1 MFSSSSLSSSKAP
14 KSGGKHFLLKTV
26 FSAYVFSESL
36 SFARHQKRVHDME
49 NAPRRVLDPSIDL
62 KKHLKWFAKEL
73 KAQPNPRQLFRDL
86 FNDAEIET
94 IPRNRAVYALCFFMT
109 AKESSEYETNT
120 YPRQVIEA
128 ADKILMNMEEK
139 EKGKLRFAKN
149 VPAWPAMP
157 EDDRKSSGSG
167 GMANALRERA
177 FGANVAAFQALG
189 YREKGPKKEHKR
201 SSSSTRTT
209 TDENHPEFVRPN
221 TYAITAFYK
230 PLLLQAFIAWNRRR
244 WNQALREGGFVES
257 PPDEKT
263 GVVLW
268 TREASSTS
276 ESCSSSENTD
286 DDEGDDDVNEKK
298 KKKKKN
304 EKNPNRHV
312 PVVFLHGL
320 GVGVGPYSSWI
331 IERLPKDRT
340 ILCPEWPNISYGIE
354 RGHEY
359 PTPRELA
366 QFLRTS
372 VENAIKKVKNKTQ
385 LTTSEIKCDCIGHS
399 YGTVV
404 LTGFRRY
411 CRDVV
416 RRSVF
421 IDPVCFVPS
430 FGRYLKYAFEEHLHA
445 WFQFSSYIRT
455 KIKNPDEPMD
465 FMNVFM
471 STWFVKGD
479 PSTQH
484 LMKRLLFP
492 QESWE
497 RGPLDERDCLVLS
510 GKDEIVPSE
519 DIRNTFQKTWPKTAI
534 FYQGQWQHGGFLLE
548 EDPEKVNEALLKF
561 IERGREEKNN
571 DVPLASPE

>member
-1 MFSSSSLSSSKAP
+1 M
-14 KSGGKHFLLKTV
+14 
-26 FSAYVFSESL
+26 
-36 SFARHQKRVHDME
+36 
-49 NAPRRVLDPSIDL
+49 
-62 KKHLKWFAKEL
+62 
-73 KAQPNPRQLFRDL
+73 
-86 FNDAEIET
+86 
-94 IPRNRAVYALCFFMT
+94 
-109 AKESSEYETNT
+109 
-120 YPRQVIEA
+120 
-128 ADKILMNMEEK
+128 
-139 EKGKLRFAKN
+139 
-149 VPAWPAMP
+149 
-157 EDDRKSSGSG
+157 
-167 GMANALRERA
+167 
-177 FGANVAAFQALG
+177 
-189 YREKGPKKEHKR
+189 
-201 SSSSTRTT
+201 
-209 TDENHPEFVRPN
+209 
-221 TYAITAFYK
+221 
-230 PLLLQAFIAWNRRR
+230 
-244 WNQALREGGFVES
+244 ES

-421 IDPVCFVPS
+421 IDPVCFVP
-430 FGRYLKYAFEEHLHA
+430 
-445 WFQFSSYIRT
+445 
-455 KIKNPDEPMD
+455 
-465 FMNVFM
+465 
-471 STWFVKGD
+471 
-479 PSTQH
+479 
-484 LMKRLLFP
+484 
-492 QESWE
+492 
-497 RGPLDERDCLVLS
+497 
-510 GKDEIVPSE
+510 
-519 DIRNTFQKTWPKTAI
+519 
-534 FYQGQWQHGGFLLE
+534 
-548 EDPEKVNEALLKF
+548 
-561 IERGREEKNN
+561 
-571 DVPLASPE
+571 

>member
-1 MFSSSSLSSSKAP
+1 
-14 KSGGKHFLLKTV
+14 
-26 FSAYVFSESL
+26 
-36 SFARHQKRVHDME
+36 ME

-62 KKHLKWFAKEL
+62 KKHLKWFEKEL
-73 KAQPNPRQLFRDL
+73 RAQPNPKQLFQDM
-86 FNDAEIET
+86 FNDAAIES

-109 AKESSEYETNT
+109 AKEAQEYESNQ

-128 ADKILMNMEEK
+128 ADKVLMQMERARPNE
-139 EKGKLRFAKN
+139 LRFAKN
-149 VPAWPAMP
+149 VPQWPATP
-157 EDDRKSSGSG
+157 EDDARKT
-167 GMANALRERA
+167 AFEEVKERVVYAPARFGFWA
-177 FGANVAAFQALG
+177 FG
-189 YREKGPKKEHKR
+189 YREKGPNHR
-201 SSSSTRTT
+201 AISGGGGAGGTSNSNNSSSSSYHGH
-209 TDENHPEFVRPN
+209 DENHPEFVRPN

-230 PLLLQAFIAWNRRR
+230 PLVFQAFIAWNRRR

-257 PPDEKT
+257 APDEKT

-268 TREASSTS
+268 TREGSRNRKSSDNTS
-276 ESCSSSENTD
+276 SNDVGVDSIQRTD
-286 DDEGDDDVNEKK
+286 SN
-298 KKKKKN
+298 KN
-304 EKNPNRHV
+304 V
-312 PVVFLHGL
+312 PIVFMHGL

-366 QFLRTS
+366 SFLKAA
-372 VENAIKKVKNKTQ
+372 VENAVIAENTSSSSQNKA
-385 LTTSEIKCDCIGHS
+385 LVEIKCDCIAHS

-411 CRDVV
+411 HKDVV
-416 RRSVF
+416 RRSVY

-430 FGRYLKYAFEEHLHA
+430 FGRYLKYAFDEHLHA
-445 WFQFSSYIRT
+445 WFHFTAYI
-455 KIKNPDEPMD
+455 KKKMNNPDEPMD

-479 PSTQH
+479 PSTQQ

-497 RGPLDERDCLVLS
+497 RGPLDANDCVVLS
-510 GKDEIVPSE
+510 GKDDIVPSE
-519 DIRNTFQKTWPKTAI
+519 DIRDSFKKQWPKVKI
-534 FYQGQWQHGGFLLE
+534 LYQGQWQHGGFLLE
-548 EDPEKVNEALLKF
+548 EDPEKVNDKF
-561 IERGREEKNN
+561 
-571 DVPLASPE
+571 LAFISSSPSS

>member
-1 MFSSSSLSSSKAP
+1 MTAAASSSSSTSRKLFYRVLSVYAI
-14 KSGGKHFLLKTV
+14 
-26 FSAYVFSESL
+26 SETL

-73 KAQPNPRQLFRDL
+73 KAQPNPRQLFQDL
-86 FNDAEIET
+86 FNDAEIER

-128 ADKILMNMEEK
+128 ADKILMNMEERD
-139 EKGKLRFAKN
+139 KGLRFAKN

-157 EDDRKSSGSG
+157 EDDRKSASAGF
-167 GMANALRERA
+167 GMAHALREKA
-177 FGANVAAFQALG
+177 FGANNAAFRALG
-189 YREKGPKKEHKR
+189 YREKGPKKEHHGKHFA
-201 SSSSTRTT
+201 SSLT

-230 PLLLQAFIAWNRRR
+230 PLMLQAFIAWNRQR
-244 WNQALREGGFVES
+244 WNRALREGGFVES

-268 TREASSTS
+268 TREASSTA
-276 ESCSSSENTD
+276 ESSSSSEKDDGGGDD
-286 DDEGDDDVNEKK
+286 DDE
-298 KKKKKN
+298 KN
-304 EKNPNRHV
+304 HPNRHV
-312 PVVFLHGL
+312 PVVFMHGL

-385 LTTSEIKCDCIGHS
+385 LQPSEIKCDCIGHS

-455 KIKNPDEPMD
+455 KMKNPDEPMD
-465 FMNVFM
+465 FMNIFM

-510 GKDEIVPSE
+510 GKDEIVASE
-519 DIRNTFQKTWPKTAI
+519 DIRNTFQKTWPKTTI
-534 FYQGQWQHGGFLLE
+534 YYQGQWQHGGFLLE
-548 EDPEKVNEALLKF
+548 EDPEKVNEAFLRF
-561 IERGREEKNN
+561 IEKGREDKDD
-571 DVPLASPE
+571 DVPPLPRRKK

>member
-1 MFSSSSLSSSKAP
+1 MSASTSTSRKLFYRVLSVYAVSE
-14 KSGGKHFLLKTV
+14 TV
-26 FSAYVFSESL
+26 
-36 SFARHQKRVHDME
+36 SFARHQKRIYDME

-73 KAQPNPRQLFRDL
+73 KAQPNPKQLFEDL

-109 AKESSEYETNT
+109 AKESWEYETNT

-128 ADKILMNMEEK
+128 ADNILMNMEER
-139 EKGKLRFAKN
+139 EKGLRFAKN
-149 VPAWPAMP
+149 VPAWPGMP
-157 EDDRKSSGSG
+157 EDDRKSGSG
-167 GMANALRERA
+167 GVANALLERA
-177 FGANVAAFQALG
+177 FGANNSAFRALG
-189 YREKGPKKEHKR
+189 YREKGPKKHKHA
-201 SSSSTRTT
+201 STITS
-209 TDENHPEFVRPN
+209 DENHPEFIRPN
-221 TYAITAFYK
+221 TYEITAFYK

-244 WNQALREGGFVES
+244 WNQALREGGFVEL

-268 TREASSTS
+268 TREASE
-276 ESCSSSENTD
+276 ESWSNDANADDTD
-286 DDEGDDDVNEKK
+286 DKK
-298 KKKKKN
+298 KYKNKKTR
-304 EKNPNRHV
+304 NPNRHV
-312 PVVFLHGL
+312 PVVFMHGL
-320 GVGVGPYSSWI
+320 GVGIGPYSSWI
-331 IERLPKDRT
+331 IEKLPNDRT

-372 VENAIKKVKNKTQ
+372 VENAIKKVKNKTT
-385 LTTSEIKCDCIGHS
+385 LTPNEIECDCIGHS

-404 LTGFRRY
+404 LTGFRKY
-411 CRDVV
+411 YRDVV

-519 DIRNTFQKTWPKTAI
+519 DIQKTFQKKWPKTTI
-534 FYQGQWQHGGFLLE
+534 LYQGQWQHGGFLLE
-548 EDPEKVNEALLKF
+548 EDPEKVNEELLKF
-561 IERGREEKNN
+561 IERGREEDETLPTSQPRTNKM
-571 DVPLASPE
+571 